1 MAVLDANGRIAT
13 TFSASDCKGL
23 TPSTL
28 FEMESKVSAVLSGV
42 RAQVTCFAGDSV
54 RSVLRSLVEQR
65 VRRVY
70 VVDKTTSRPS
80 GVITLTDACKVIYDL
95 SKGAE

>member
-1 MAVLDANGRIAT
+1 MPAPVVFAIGEERVLLGERAHAVRR
-13 TFSASDCKGL
+13 
-23 TPSTL
+23 
-28 FEMESKVSAVLSGV
+28 V
-42 RAQVTCFAGDSV
+42 Q
-54 RSVLRSLVEQR
+54 LRLVEQR